1 MRFTRKRDGHERASL
16 NAPVLATPYFLTAL
30 MSLGMAWSF
39 VRSDPD
45 SRTSRALSLALGM
58 VGVAIIANNYV
69 FELAQ
74 SGSLAAWARW
84 LVVPEVIAFVAVFEW
99 VLRVRR
105 TIPSGELRTLFGDT
119 ALRIAQLLIIG
130 YGIAAL
136 RYPEVRMREFFGGL
150 NNPFDWSRQVVLLFA
165 APMGLAM
172 LLWAGSIVLCL
183 KRRPDPAERA
193 RLVAFL
199 LACPIIVAGL
209 VLPRSIAPTTTV
221 LGLIV
226 LLMGAMRHAQLHGRR
241 GLFMSR
247 FLSPQVASLVNTAGL
262 RGAMRDTVQDLSVV
276 CCDLRGFTAFAAAH
290 TSDQIIALLR
300 EYYDAVGT
308 AVVDVEGTIKDY
320 AGDGVL
326 VLVGAPVP
334 VSDHADRAVRL
345 ARRIRELVGEV
356 IGRWNDGPARLGIGV
371 GVASG
376 PVTVGVVGGESRLEY
391 AAVGQAVN
399 LAARLCA
406 QAGAGEIL
414 LDPATA
420 ALAEE
425 SSVNGFSVAAPLT
438 LKGFP
443 QAVAA
448 LVHADR

>member
-1 MRFTRKRDGHERASL
+1 ML
-16 NAPVLATPYFLTAL
+16 NAPLLATPYFVAAL
-30 MSLGMAWSF
+30 VSLGMAWAF
-39 VRSDPD
+39 VRADPD
-45 SRTSRALSLALGM
+45 SRTSRALSLALAMIGL
-58 VGVAIIANNYV
+58 GIIANNYT

-74 SGSLAAWARW
+74 NGPLPAWTRW
-84 LVVPEVIAFVAVFEW
+84 LVAPEIIAFCAVFEW

-105 TIPSGELRTLFGDT
+105 TIPAGELRTLFGDK
-119 ALRIAQLLIIG
+119 ALRIAQLLIVC
-130 YGIAAL
+130 YGIAAV
-136 RYPEVRMREFFGGL
+136 RYPEARMRELFGGIT
-150 NNPFDWSRQVVLLFA
+150 NPLDWSWQVIVLFVT
-165 APMGLAM
+165 PISLAM
-172 LLWAGSIVLCL
+172 LLWAGSIALCL
-183 KRRPDPAERA
+183 NRRPEPAERA

-199 LACPIIVAGL
+199 FACLIIVAGL
-209 VLPRSIAPTTTV
+209 VLPRTISPITTV
-221 LGLIV
+221 LGLTV

-247 FLSPQVASLVNTAGL
+247 FLSPQVASLVNTEGL

-290 TSDQIIALLR
+290 SSDQIIALLR
-300 EYYDAVGT
+300 EYYDAVGV
-308 AVVDVEGTIKDY
+308 AVLDVEGTIKDY

-326 VLVGAPVP
+326 ILVGAPVP
-334 VSDHADRAVRL
+334 VDDHADRAVLL

-356 IGRWNDGPARLGIGV
+356 IANWNRGTAELGIGV

-406 QAGAGEIL
+406 QARAGEIL

-420 ALAEE
+420 SLAQGASITEFA
-425 SSVNGFSVAAPLT
+425 VQAPLA

-443 QAVAA
+443 QSVAA
-448 LVHADR
+448 FMNAER